1 MTLAVLVPWHQAPD
15 DTGAHRAR
23 LWNHLRPQWAA
34 AGARLVAGTDPHASE
49 TGRFSVARALN
60 NAAQDAP
67 ADVTGFALYGADHV
81 PDAAVL
87 AWAADMLQRQAWTH
101 LHRGI
106 HYATSDT
113 TEALLSGR
121 IGAGEMRWRY
131 QDALCPGVLAVRRSA
146 WEHVG
151 GMDEGFSGW
160 GWEDTAL
167 VDVLTACFPIPEPE
181 SLTPLYELWHPEA
194 ARDMSLENPNR
205 RRYEAAYLPA
215 IGDPER
221 LLRVA
226 NAWRVTP
233 RLAPVR

>member
-1 MTLAVLVPWHQAPD
+1 MSLAVLVPWHQTLDPIG
-15 DTGAHRAR
+15 THRAR
-23 LWNHLRPQWAA
+23 LWNHLRPQWDA
-34 AGARLVAGTDPHASE
+34 AGVRLVVGTDPHAEE

-60 NAAQDAP
+60 NAVRQAP
-67 ADVTGFALYGADHV
+67 DDVDMFALYGADHV
-81 PDAAVL
+81 PDPAVL
-87 AWAADMLQRQAWTH
+87 AWAANTLRHQAWTP

-106 HYATSDT
+106 HYATPDT

-121 IGAGEMRWRY
+121 IGAGEMQWRY
-131 QDALCPGVLAVRRSA
+131 QDALCPGVLAVRRCA

-167 VDVLTACFPIPEPE
+167 VDVLRACFPIPEPQT
-181 SLTPLYELWHPEA
+181 LTPLYELWHPET
-194 ARDMSLENPNR
+194 ARDMSLDNPNR
-205 RRYEAAYLPA
+205 RRYEAEYLPA
-215 IGDPER
+215 IGDLER

-233 RLAPVR
+233 RRVLVL